1 MANKL
6 DTAAM
11 FQRLMNSG
19 DSHMP
24 KQGKEKVVSP
34 KAADEGKKRP
44 MTIYL
49 TDKIAKELRIQ
60 SAEKI
65 KAKDQSALTSLALEI
80 LLSIDG
86 NTYERLVARAQMDG
100 SDLCATIND
109 ALESYLK

>member
-11 FQRLMNSG
+11 FQRLVNSG

-24 KQGKEKVVSP
+24 REKEKVDSP
-34 KAADEGKKRP
+34 KAANEGKKRP